1 MRPGI
6 KSIRGHQP
14 DYVLALLVFILL
26 SIGMVMMYS
35 MSPVLS
41 HKLIGSAE
49 RNYFFY
55 STLGNIA
62 VGLVAWLVVANINYQ
77 AWKRWA
83 PILLIGAM
91 ITMALLF
98 IPGLSFAKNGAT
110 RWLKV
115 GPLSFQPAEA
125 LKLATV
131 LYLGVWLEK
140 KGEGL
145 KTLWEGLVPFSI
157 MLFSASFALV
167 VLQRDMGTMMVLA
180 LTAMGMYYVA
190 GANLRHAIGLLM
202 SAAALG
208 WVSIITFPHRMARFS
223 TFLDPQKDPT
233 GQGYHLNQA
242 LIAIGSGGLFGV
254 GLGKSIQVHGYLPE
268 AANDS
273 IFAIIAEEFGYAGS
287 VITLLLFGILVFR
300 GFRVARL
307 APDTFSRLVALGIS
321 LWLLFQTII
330 NVAAMVALVPLTG
343 IPLPFISYG
352 GTSLLF
358 SLVAAGILL
367 NISKYTLREVSDEG
381 TGERRRNG
389 WAYFS
394 HTSNSR
400 RIKVAR

>member
-1 MRPGI
+1 MRPTTAM
-6 KSIRGHQP
+6 RGHQP

-62 VGLVAWLVVANINYQ
+62 VGLLAWLVAANINFQ
-77 AWKRWA
+77 VWKRWA
-83 PILLIGAM
+83 PILLVGA
-91 ITMALLF
+91 IFTMALLF

-110 RWLKV
+110 RWLKI

-125 LKLATV
+125 LKLAAV

-140 KGEGL
+140 KGDRL
-145 KTLWEGLVPFSI
+145 KNFWEGLMPFSI
-157 MLFSASFALV
+157 MLFSSCFVLV
-167 VLQRDMGTMMVLA
+167 ALQRDMGTMMVLA
-180 LTAMGMYYVA
+180 LTAMGMYYVG
-190 GANLRHAIGLLM
+190 GAKLSHAVGLLGT
-202 SAAALG
+202 AAVLG
-208 WVSIITFPHRMARFS
+208 WISIITFPHRMARFS
-223 TFLDPQKDPT
+223 TFLNPERDPT
-233 GQGYHLNQA
+233 GHGYHVNQA

-273 IFAIIAEEFGYAGS
+273 IFAIIAEEFGYVGS
-287 VITLLLFGILVFR
+287 VLTLLVFGLLIYR
-300 GFRVARL
+300 GFRVAKY
-307 APDTFSRLVALGIS
+307 APDSFSRLVALGIS

-330 NVAAMVALVPLTG
+330 NVAAMVSLVPLTG

-367 NISKYTLREVSDEG
+367 NISKYTIREVANEG

-389 WAYFS
+389 WSYFS
-394 HTSNSR
+394 NSSNGR
-400 RIKVAR
+400 RVKVAR